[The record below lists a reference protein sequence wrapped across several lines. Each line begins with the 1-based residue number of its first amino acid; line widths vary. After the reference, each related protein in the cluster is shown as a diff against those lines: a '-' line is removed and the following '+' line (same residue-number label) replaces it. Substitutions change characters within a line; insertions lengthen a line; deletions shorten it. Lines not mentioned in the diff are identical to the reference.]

1 MEATD
6 SNIKNGSYVVQRP
19 FLFLTNG
26 EPTGETKNFIDWVLS
41 DDGGKVLADEKIIKT
56 SK

>member
-1 MEATD
+1 MLLLLMVHTNFKD
-6 SNIKNGSYVVQRP
+6 H

>member
-1 MEATD
+1 MLLLLMVHT
-6 SNIKNGSYVVQRP
+6 KLQRP